1 MKYLVGVDVGGTTVK
16 LGIFPEEGDVLY
28 KWEIPTKKKEEAD
41 QLWASI
47 AEGIR
52 EKFAEEG
59 LSMKDLL
66 SVGIDIPGPVRS
78 DGFLP
83 HLVNIG
89 VTACYPGAELSKCL
103 DWIPVAACNDANA
116 AALGEMAYGAARGYK
131 DVALITLGTGVGGG
145 IIVDGKL
152 VAGNRGV
159 AGEIGHF
166 VVNPDETE
174 RCNCGNYGCM
184 EQYASATGIVRI
196 AKKYL
201 AEENS
206 ISSLRALPEEKL
218 SAHVICDAA
227 RDGDPLALHVMDTY
241 GKYLGIA
248 VSHIYLTFDPDIVV
262 IGGGVSAAGDV
273 VIKPLEKY
281 LVEYTHIATEKCK
294 IVLAELGNDAG
305 IYGAAALAK
314 TALHKQA

>member
-16 LGIFPEEGDVLY
+16 LGIFPEEGNALY
-28 KWEIPTKKKEEAD
+28 KWEIPTKKNEEAD

-47 AEGIR
+47 AEGIQ

-59 LSMKDLL
+59 LAIEDLL
-66 SVGIDIPGPVRS
+66 SVGIAIPGPVRS
-78 DGFLP
+78 DGYLP

-89 VTACYPGAELSKCL
+89 VKACYPGEELSRL
-103 DWIPVAACNDANA
+103 LGVPVAAGNDANA
-116 AALGEMAYGAARGYK
+116 AALGEMAYGAAKGYK

-166 VVNPDETE
+166 VVNPEETE

-184 EQYASATGIVRI
+184 EQYASATGMVRI

-206 ISSLRALPEEKL
+206 ISSLRALPEEEID
-218 SAHVICDAA
+218 ARVICDAA
-227 RDGDPLALHVMDTY
+227 RDGDPLAQHVLDTY

-248 VSHIYLTFDPDIVV
+248 VSHIYLTFDPDIIVV
-262 IGGGVSAAGDV
+262 GGGVSKAGDV

-281 LVEYTHIATEKCK
+281 LVAFTHIATEKCK

-314 TALHKQA
+314 TALE